1 MPGNTVRKGQT
12 LAILENQE
20 FVDIQQ
26 AYLEAKNKFEYSEQN
41 ITGQSELYK
50 NDVSSKKNMQQVTT
64 DYKSLKTQVK
74 ALEQKIGVD
83 WNRSRQSARR

>member
-26 AYLEAKNKFEYSEQN
+26 AYLEAKNKFEYSEA
-41 ITGQSELYK
+41 EYK
-50 NDVSSKKNMQQVTT
+50 QAK
-64 DYKSLKTQVK
+64 
-74 ALEQKIGVD
+74 
-83 WNRSRQSARR
+83 